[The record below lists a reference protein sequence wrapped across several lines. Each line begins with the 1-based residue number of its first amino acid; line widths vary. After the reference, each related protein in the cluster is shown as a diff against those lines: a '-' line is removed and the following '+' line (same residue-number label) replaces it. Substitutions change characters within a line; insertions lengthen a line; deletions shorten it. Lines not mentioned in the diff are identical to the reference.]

1 MKGLSIG
8 VVALGMVFAVAQEAP
23 KFETGPQKAA
33 LPFETDTD
41 RVPKLKTNG
50 NVLIVN
56 ARILTITKGEIPGGY
71 IHVKNGK
78 IVAVGAGRVEAPAG
92 ITVIDAGGRI
102 VTPGLIDAHTHL
114 ASDSTNEGAES
125 ITPEVRIRDVLNP
138 TSRGIWQKLAA
149 GNTTSLVLHGSANA
163 IGGESL
169 IVKHRWNVK
178 PAEMVF
184 AGAPRV
190 VKFARGENVKGERT
204 PPRYPAT
211 RMGVESIDRRAFTEA
226 RNYLQLRRSGK
237 AYRRDVRLDALADM
251 LEGKIIVHCHA
262 YRQDEM
268 LDLLR
273 TCKEFGVRLVSFQH
287 ALEAYKIAPEL
298 AKAGVGASIFADAW
312 AFKYE
317 GFDSI
322 PYNAALL
329 TSQGVLTSV
338 NTDSGGGITPFQLEA
353 SKSMVYGGMTS
364 DEALKMVTINPAK
377 HLLIDK
383 MVGSI
388 EPGKDGDLVIWDGHP
403 MSVYGHAK
411 TTILDGNVVFERKD
425 AFGLDSSSTWKQET
439 PKLSSAAKV
448 NIPMTG
454 EYRLVGGTVHLA
466 DGRAVKADL
475 SVKDGKIVSGGGGTV
490 VRVNGLHL
498 YSGLIDAGSD
508 IGRVEFGQVQQVD
521 DDSEL
526 GQFNPDLRAYTA
538 VNPDS
543 ERIGNARL
551 GGIALSLTRPTSGT
565 VSGQSSLLRLTGR
578 TNEEVAVLKSW
589 GLHVRFPESAGGLGE
604 FARGILTAEDQDR
617 FSQASR
623 NRLED
628 LEENFTKAIRYAK
641 AKAAGAVTATDV
653 KLEAMIP
660 FARGEKPVVFNTNS
674 ATGIR
679 EAIAFG
685 KRLGLKTVIEGGKES
700 WKVSDLLVKENVPI
714 ILPLPIWS
722 QPDAASDVSPL
733 REYDP
738 YDAWLAT
745 PALLARAGVRFAFAS
760 ASSENTYNLPY
771 RAGYACAWGLKPEQA
786 IKALTS
792 GAAEILGLTDYG
804 SLEAGKS
811 ATFIVTDGDPLSLQ
825 TRVLG
830 MAIDG
835 KTIDLADCRWVR
847 LYEKYKKAYEK
858 GGR

>member
-1 MKGLSIG
+1 MKRLGIG
-8 VVALGMVFAVAQEAP
+8 ILALGFVFAMAQEAP
-23 KFETGPQKAA
+23 QFQTGATRPAQ
-33 LPFETDTD
+33 PSQPVETDLD
-41 RVPKLKTNG
+41 RVPKTKTGG

-71 IHVKNGK
+71 IHVQKGK
-78 IVAVGAGRVEAPAG
+78 IVAMGPGKVEAPAG
-92 ITVIDAGGRI
+92 VTVIDAGGRI
-102 VTPGLIDAHTHL
+102 VTPGLVDAHTHL

-138 TSRGIWQKLAA
+138 TQRGIWQKLAA
-149 GNTTSLVLHGSANA
+149 GNTTSLILHGSANA

-184 AGAPRV
+184 QGAPRV

-211 RMGVESIDRRAFTEA
+211 RMGVESVDRRAFTEG
-226 RNYLQLRRSGK
+226 RNYLELRRSGK
-237 AYRRDVRLDALADM
+237 PYRRDVRLDALADM
-251 LEGKIIVHCHA
+251 LEGKIIIHCHA

-268 LDLLR
+268 LDLVR
-273 TCKEFGVRLVSFQH
+273 TCKEFGVRLVAFQH

-322 PYNAALL
+322 PFNAALL
-329 TSQGVLTSV
+329 SQQGVLTSV

-353 SKSMVYGGMTS
+353 AKAMRYGGVS
-364 DEALKMVTINPAK
+364 ADEALRMVTINPAK
-377 HLLIDK
+377 QLLIDK
-383 MVGSI
+383 SVGSI

-403 MSVYGHAK
+403 LSVYGHAK
-411 TTILDGNVVFERKD
+411 TTILDGEIVFQRKD
-425 AFGLDSSSTWKQET
+425 AFGLDATSTWNQTT
-439 PKLSSAAKV
+439 PQMAAPVKFTM
-448 NIPMTG
+448 PATG

-475 SVKDGKIVSGGGGTV
+475 SVKNGKIVPGGGGSAI
-490 VRVNGLHL
+490 RVNGLHI
-498 YSGLIDAGSD
+498 YPGLIDAGSD
-508 IGRVEFGQVQQVD
+508 MGRVEFGQVQQVD

-538 VNPDS
+538 VKPDS

-565 VSGQSSLLRLTGR
+565 ISGQSSLLRLTGR
-578 TNEEVAVLKSW
+578 TNEDVAVLQSW

-604 FARGILTAEDQDR
+604 FARGILSAEDQDR
-617 FSQASR
+617 FSQAAR

-628 LEENFTKAIRYAK
+628 LEENFSKAIRYAK
-641 AKAAGAVTATDV
+641 ARTAGVVTATDV

-660 FARGEKPVVFNTNS
+660 FARGEKPVVFATNS

-679 EAIAFG
+679 DAVAFG
-685 KRLGLKTVIEGGKES
+685 KRLGLKTVIDGGKES
-700 WKVSDLLVKENVPI
+700 WKVADLLKKEDIPV
-714 ILPLPIWS
+714 ILPLPVWS
-722 QPDAASDVSPL
+722 QPDAAGDVSPL

-745 PALLARAGVRFAFAS
+745 PALLAKAGVRFAFAS

-786 IKALTS
+786 LKALTS
-792 GAAEILGLTDYG
+792 GSAEILGLKDYG

-847 LYEKYKKAYEK
+847 LYDKYRKMY
-858 GGR
+858 GQ